1 MENNELYNIYT
12 LFEGKKYVLFEL
24 AKWKNGLAFKN
35 IDFSKTGKP
44 IIKIAELN
52 SGISPR
58 TAYTNKDYGKEV
70 YITKGDIL
78 FAWSGNPDTSI
89 DVFKYGFK
97 DGWLNQHIFKVTPY
111 ESLVDKDYL
120 FYILKFL
127 KPNFSKIA
135 KNKMTTGLGHVT
147 IADLKQIR
155 LNVPS
160 IPVQRKIAS
169 ILCLLDDK
177 IDLNNTMNLNL
188 EEQAQAVFDSMFPN
202 ATERNRTIGDYIV
215 PRRGKGLLSK
225 DAIPGN
231 VPVVAGGLDPSCY
244 HNLANT
250 KAPVITISAS
260 GANAGFVRLWEDD
273 VWSSDS
279 SYIDSNMSKDVYF
292 WYVMLKKRQ
301 KEIFDAQT
309 GSAQPHIYPKHI
321 ADMAVSNLNNKE
333 IRNFT
338 EQVTP
343 IFKQIG
349 HNLDEIKKLLELRDT
364 LLPKLMSGEIDIEDL
379 DI

>member
-1 MENNELYNIYT
+1 MENNELYNIFT
-12 LFEGKKYVLFEL
+12 LFQGKEYVLFEL

-35 IDFSKTGKP
+35 IDFSESGKP

-52 SGISPR
+52 SGINSK
-58 TAYTNKDYGKEV
+58 TAYTDKNYGKEV
-70 YITKGDIL
+70 YITNGDIL

-89 DVFKYGFK
+89 DVFKYGYE

-111 ESLVDKDYL
+111 ESIVNRDYF

-147 IADLKQIR
+147 IADLKQIK

-160 IPVQRKIAS
+160 LPVQKKIAS
-169 ILCLLDDK
+169 VLSIIDDK
-177 IDLNNTMNLNL
+177 IEINNKMNANL
-188 EEQAQAVFDSMFPN
+188 EEQAQAIFESMFSN
-202 ATERNRTIGDYIV
+202 VTEKHGTIGDYIV

-231 VPVVAGGLDPSCY
+231 VPVVAGGLEPACY
-244 HNLANT
+244 HNVANT

-260 GANAGFVRLWEDD
+260 GANAGFVRLWDND

-279 SYIDSNMSKDVYF
+279 SYIDMKSSNDVYF

-321 ADMAVSNLNNKE
+321 TDMTVCNLNKKD
-333 IRNFT
+333 IKHFT
-338 EQVTP
+338 ELVTP
-343 IFKQIG
+343 MFEKIG
-349 HNLDEIKKLLELRDT
+349 QNNNESKKLTELRDT
-364 LLPKLMSGEIDIEDL
+364 LLPKLMSGEIDVEDL
-379 DI
+379 DV